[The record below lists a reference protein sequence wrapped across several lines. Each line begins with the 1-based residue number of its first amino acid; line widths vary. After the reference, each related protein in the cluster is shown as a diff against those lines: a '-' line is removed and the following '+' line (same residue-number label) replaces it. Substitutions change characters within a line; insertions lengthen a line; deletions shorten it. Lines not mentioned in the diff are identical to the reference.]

1 MNRAPTRRQQSGVAV
16 VEFAIVGALALIL
29 IFAVLEI
36 ARAFFVANALT
47 EATRRGARM
56 AVVCPVNDPA
66 IAQVATFNAP
76 GAGNVSPVVNGLDT
90 GDIVLRY
97 LDRDGGEI
105 EDPSPDPTQPAEF
118 LRIRYIQV
126 SVVNFEHELIIPFFN
141 RTFTMPEFTTTLP
154 RESLG
159 IPRTGT
165 GPISC

>member
-1 MNRAPTRRQQSGVAV
+1 MNRLPTRRQQSGLAV
-16 VEFAIVGALALIL
+16 VEFAIVASLALIL

-56 AVVCPVNDPA
+56 AVVCPVNDTA
-66 IAQVATFNAP
+66 IAQVATFNVP

-97 LDRDGGEI
+97 LDRDGVEI
-105 EDPSPDPTQPAEF
+105 EDPDPDVSATF

-141 RTFTMPEFTTTLP
+141 LTFTMPEFTTTLP

-159 IPRTGT
+159 IPRSGT
-165 GPISC
+165 GPTPC

>member
-1 MNRAPTRRQQSGVAV
+1 MNRLLTRRRQSGVAV

-76 GAGNVSPVVNGLDT
+76 GAGNATSCCDT
-90 GDIVLRY
+90 W
-97 LDRDGGEI
+97 
-105 EDPSPDPTQPAEF
+105 
-118 LRIRYIQV
+118 
-126 SVVNFEHELIIPFFN
+126 
-141 RTFTMPEFTTTLP
+141 
-154 RESLG
+154 
-159 IPRTGT
+159 TGT
-165 GPISC
+165 AWRSRIQIRLCLPIS

>member
-1 MNRAPTRRQQSGVAV
+1 MNRLPRRRQQSGLAV
-16 VEFAIVGALALIL
+16 VEFAIVAALALII

-97 LDRDGGEI
+97 LDRNGVEI
-105 EDPSPDPTQPAEF
+105 ADPSPDPTQPAEF

-126 SVVNFEHELIIPFFN
+126 SVANFEHELIIPFFN
-141 RTFTMPEFTTTLP
+141 LTFTMPQFTTTLP

-159 IPRTGT
+159 IPRSGVVT
-165 GPISC
+165 PC